1 MAEYREWDRGTLAA
15 SSMVTGPTNLVAIPA
30 YASLAEQYG
39 LTDMQFGALEDTV
52 GQTLEQEYQSYITA
66 PLSKQGTDMIKFW
79 EVGNNLFIASLIY

>member
-1 MAEYREWDRGTLAA
+1 
-15 SSMVTGPTNLVAIPA
+15 
-30 YASLAEQYG
+30 
-39 LTDMQFGALEDTV
+39 MQFGAPEDTV

>member
-1 MAEYREWDRGTLAA
+1 MAEYRERARGTPAA
-15 SSMVTGPTNLVAIPA
+15 SSTVTGPTNLVAIPA

-39 LTDMQFGALEDTV
+39 LTDMQFGAPEDTV
-52 GQTLEQEYQSYITA
+52 GQTLEKEYQSYITA